1 MIVDPESFREL
12 SAHLERVSHR
22 LLDVTQ
28 HLAAVSEERRGD
40 EEEWGSLVDRLMA
53 IVMEMITVDKLVTAL
68 QDANR
73 VEAHGTLLHRD

>member
-12 SAHLERVSHR
+12 STHLERVSQR

-28 HLAAVSEERRGD
+28 HLAIVSADRRGD
-40 EEEWGSLVDRLMA
+40 EEEWGVLVDRLMA

-68 QDANR
+68 QVANR
-73 VEAHGTLLHRD
+73 DEGLAALPHRQ